1 MSFILAYLANG
12 LTCYTCPFTGSG
24 EDACLMDGA
33 ELGESREC
41 SSFQDACETLAIGM
55 TISYLI

>member
-1 MSFILAYLANG
+1 
-12 LTCYTCPFTGSG
+12 
-24 EDACLMDGA
+24 MDGA

-55 TISYLI
+55 TFLFLIWAPDLRNYDIPI